1 MAVSNKNVFPF
12 FEMQKAVIGS
22 AEAGVAKVTDLFT
35 LPYGAEVTYVS
46 VAVTTAFVAGTTIDL
61 GLTSSDNTFM
71 NDQSLAVAGVFAVN
85 KAQTLIKPENVTVTF
100 NQASASGKAVV
111 RVGYFLPST
120 ELRDY

>member
-22 AEAGVAKVTDLFT
+22 AEAGVAKVTELFT
-35 LPYGAEVTYVS
+35 LPYGAEITYVS

-61 GLTSSDNTFM
+61 GLTSSANTFM
-71 NDQSLAVAGVFAVN
+71 NDQSLAVAGVFVVD
-85 KAQTLIKPENVTVTF
+85 KAQALIKPENVTVTF
-100 NQASASGKAVV
+100 NQASASGEAVV